1 MLGHVLLGPFQN
13 RNSWNDQNN
22 PFRAWVDYRCIRTS
36 WLCHYE
42 GFTATLE
49 WEWTIVWLIPTIPI
63 PEYAQKNVPL
73 RIPLDYYTQ
82 GCHSQ
87 GKPFFFFSRSGKSQ
101 GSLHQVGEILN
112 SLLKSVKSQNFIFR
126 LPQALI
132 MIFFLWT
139 KGNVLSKNI
148 H

>member
-1 MLGHVLLGPFQN
+1 MIRIILFGPELITDV
-13 RNSWNDQNN
+13 SE
-22 PFRAWVDYRCIRTS
+22 PVD
-36 WLCHYE
+36 CHYE

-87 GKPFFFFSRSGKSQ
+87 GKPFFFFQGQGKVMEVCIKSGK
-101 GSLHQVGEILN
+101 
-112 SLLKSVKSQNFIFR
+112 F
-126 LPQALI
+126 
-132 MIFFLWT
+132 
-139 KGNVLSKNI
+139 
-148 H
+148 